1 MCDVFVLFLPF
12 SYISPLATSSDE
24 NPFVIQSCLLHKLR
38 IVVLLSLLR
47 QHVRNDI
54 NIIIINNN
62 RNDTIVIVIQS
73 STIAQ

>member
-12 SYISPLATSSDE
+12 SYVSPLATSSE

-38 IVVLLSLLR
+38 IVLLSLLR

-73 STIAQ
+73 PTIAQ

>member
-38 IVVLLSLLR
+38 IVLLSLLR